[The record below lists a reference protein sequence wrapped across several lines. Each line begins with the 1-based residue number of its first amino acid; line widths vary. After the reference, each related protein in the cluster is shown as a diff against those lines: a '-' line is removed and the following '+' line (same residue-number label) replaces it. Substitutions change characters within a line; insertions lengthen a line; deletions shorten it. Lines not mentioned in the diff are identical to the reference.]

1 MYQSKV
7 SKTCQIQLHN
17 ESITTLVLWS
27 CTRCHPRE
35 VRNQCSQSEPMQ
47 HLPCAQYRVD
57 KRGDFG
63 ACTTAKPRINLADWR
78 SQYTP
83 LATSSARRQ
92 CGYHTKH
99 GATPTVLGGLLGHIR
114 MRSLHAA
121 VRVHAET
128 AVILPDVA
136 RTGCQDRRL
145 LQTPYSCSCLTIS
158 GSGSRLQA
166 SLASHSAW
174 APAIQRA
181 CDSAAYL
188 RALIR

>member
-1 MYQSKV
+1 MP
-7 SKTCQIQLHN
+7 
-17 ESITTLVLWS
+17 LWS

-128 AVILPDVA
+128 AVISPDVA

-145 LQTPYSCSCLTIS
+145 LQTPYSCSCLTVP
-158 GSGSRLQA
+158 SRAAEAGFRQA
-166 SLASHSAW
+166 
-174 APAIQRA
+174 
-181 CDSAAYL
+181 L
-188 RALIR
+188 RATLLGCRQSSAHVTRQHTYGH